1 MKPLKRIVALLSG
14 LVVVPALVTPI
25 LAQSAGPNAA
35 FSTGSSMQK
44 VKTVFVIMMEN
55 KNWTGNNTGA
65 SFGDPDLKDNPLAP
79 YINGDLF
86 NTSAHPQQY
95 YNPPGNHP
103 EVLSREDL
111 CDLRSGYSSLI
122 PSRRYPSM

>member
-65 SFGDPDLKDNPLAP
+65 SFGDPRFERQSLGALHQRRPLQ
-79 YINGDLF
+79 YLG
-86 NTSAHPQQY
+86 TSAA
-95 YNPPGNHP
+95 
-103 EVLSREDL
+103 VLQP
-111 CDLRSGYSSLI
+111 SGKSPRGAFTRRFVRSSLRI
-122 PSRRYPSM
+122 LLAHPI